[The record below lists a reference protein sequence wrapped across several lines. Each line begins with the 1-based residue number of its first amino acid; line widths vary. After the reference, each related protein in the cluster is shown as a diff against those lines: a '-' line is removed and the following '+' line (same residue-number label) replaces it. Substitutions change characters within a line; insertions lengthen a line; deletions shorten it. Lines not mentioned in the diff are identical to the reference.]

1 MNISPNSQLLSKL
14 NNLSNNIEEKRKL
27 NFFQINNQ
35 YRYTNQ
41 STRRFF
47 EQRKGNQQQYDFDR
61 LNPINNELKEIQVP
75 FTNIYKNSNKI
86 NDENKQV
93 KNNIDKTK
101 NHIDKKIDDLKNNK
115 INWEDKNKENNNK
128 KEDNIIFDDLKYEEK
143 IIFIINSKIGLQ
155 NLGNSCYMN
164 TCLQIIIHTPNF
176 INRFYQNLNKIDYL
190 TPISKYFYELVEQ
203 FNLNKNSLSPK
214 QFFKIFCKR
223 HSNFSGKKQND
234 TQEFCRIFLEDIN
247 LELNNIKKKT
257 PYIEFETLNKSR
269 KQCNEE
275 YDILYKQKDDSIV
288 IDSFY
293 GQIINIF
300 TCKCSFKDFSFQKTF
315 DIPLLIPNDKKMEDL
330 NELIESYFEEEHV
343 ALKCKNCSNKNMI
356 NQKKFTQLPEILIL
370 SLQRLN
376 QRTNRKNTIQIKFEE
391 KLKMKHFIDK
401 KCNNTQN
408 YYYYLYAIA
417 NHSGTIDYG
426 HYYAYIKIISDWY
439 EFNDAKVVKLKNIEH
454 ISSDAYIF
462 FYRRNDI

>member
-27 NFFQINNQ
+27 NFFQMNDQ

-176 INRFYQNLNKIDYL
+176 ISRFFKNLDKINYL
-190 TPISKYFYELVEQ
+190 TPISQNFYDLILKFYE
-203 FNLNKNSLSPK
+203 NKNWVSPEE
-214 QFFKIFCKR
+214 FLNVFCKE
-223 HSNFSGKKQND
+223 HYNFLAKKQND

-247 LELNNIKKKT
+247 VELNNIKMKT
-257 PYIEFETLNKSR
+257 PYIELDTLNKN
-269 KQCNEE
+269 KIQCKYE
-275 YDILYKQKDDSIV
+275 YDNLYKQKDDSLI

-300 TCKCSFKDFSFQKTF
+300 SCKCGFQNFSFQKCF
-315 DIPLLIPNDKKMEDL
+315 DIPLSIPYGKKSEDL
-330 NELIESYFEEEHV
+330 NQLIKTFFEEEKIDI
-343 ALKCKNCSNKNMI
+343 KCKNCSKKDVKNKKLFS
-356 NQKKFTQLPEILIL
+356 QPPEILIL
-370 SLQRLN
+370 SLQRYDI
-376 QRTNRKNTIQIKFEE
+376 RMKKKNN
-391 KLKMKHFIDK
+391 
-401 KCNNTQN
+401 C
-408 YYYYLYAIA
+408 
-417 NHSGTIDYG
+417 
-426 HYYAYIKIISDWY
+426 KI
-439 EFNDAKVVKLKNIEH
+439 EFNENIDLKKFSNK
-454 ISSDAYIF
+454 
-462 FYRRNDI
+462 

>member
-27 NFFQINNQ
+27 NFFQMNDQ

-115 INWEDKNKENNNK
+115 INWEDKNKDNNNK

-203 FNLNKNSLSPK
+203 FNLNKNSLFPK
-214 QFFKIFCKR
+214 KFYKIICKR
-223 HSNFSGKKQND
+223 H
-234 TQEFCRIFLEDIN
+234 
-247 LELNNIKKKT
+247 
-257 PYIEFETLNKSR
+257 
-269 KQCNEE
+269 
-275 YDILYKQKDDSIV
+275 
-288 IDSFY
+288 
-293 GQIINIF
+293 
-300 TCKCSFKDFSFQKTF
+300 
-315 DIPLLIPNDKKMEDL
+315 
-330 NELIESYFEEEHV
+330 
-343 ALKCKNCSNKNMI
+343 
-356 NQKKFTQLPEILIL
+356 
-370 SLQRLN
+370 
-376 QRTNRKNTIQIKFEE
+376 
-391 KLKMKHFIDK
+391 
-401 KCNNTQN
+401 
-408 YYYYLYAIA
+408 
-417 NHSGTIDYG
+417 
-426 HYYAYIKIISDWY
+426 
-439 EFNDAKVVKLKNIEH
+439 
-454 ISSDAYIF
+454 
-462 FYRRNDI
+462 

>member
-27 NFFQINNQ
+27 NFFQMNDQ

-330 NELIESYFEEEHV
+330 NELIESYFEEEH
-343 ALKCKNCSNKNMI
+343 NSN
-356 NQKKFTQLPEILIL
+356 
-370 SLQRLN
+370 
-376 QRTNRKNTIQIKFEE
+376 
-391 KLKMKHFIDK
+391 
-401 KCNNTQN
+401 
-408 YYYYLYAIA
+408 
-417 NHSGTIDYG
+417 
-426 HYYAYIKIISDWY
+426 
-439 EFNDAKVVKLKNIEH
+439 
-454 ISSDAYIF
+454 
-462 FYRRNDI
+462 